1 MNGGAMVKTMT
12 VKKEAQIVIRARA
25 QGALIRRV
33 RGTEFELYWPDG
45 YARPL
50 RAEVVDELVRTA
62 RVTPEEVA

>member
-1 MNGGAMVKTMT
+1 MVKTMT
-12 VKKEAQIVIRARA
+12 PKEEAKVVLRARG

-50 RAEVVDELVRTA
+50 RKEVVDELVNA
-62 RVTPEEVA
+62 SRVTPEEVA